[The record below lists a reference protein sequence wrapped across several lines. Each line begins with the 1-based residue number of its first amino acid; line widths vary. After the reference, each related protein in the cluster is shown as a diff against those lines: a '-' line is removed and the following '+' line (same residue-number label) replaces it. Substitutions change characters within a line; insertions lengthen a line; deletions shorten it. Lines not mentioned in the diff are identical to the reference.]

1 MRKHIIARHR
11 KEFFNERQRI
21 GTSRFHYILDPP
33 LEQLMTWDGVD
44 LPVISFPRVTIRSL
58 PEDVLLDIFDF
69 FCQTNRFMLPQPQ
82 SWIVLVHVC
91 RRWRS
96 VVYAS
101 PHRLD
106 LQLFCFSTTP
116 VRKTLDVWPRF
127 PIVVSNLDLQTRSRS
142 NDLDNIFAALEHR
155 DRVCQITIAPTSNDM
170 LERLFIVMQEPFPA
184 LTHWVFSLRSVVWRE
199 PLPDTFMGGSVPHV
213 KWVSLIGVPF
223 PGLPKLLLSSL
234 NLVNLQLLCIPDTG
248 YISPEA
254 MVRCLSTL
262 TNLKSFE
269 IGFKSP
275 ASYPDPRNHHP
286 PPLTHVIL
294 PALTKL
300 AFRGVSEYLEDF
312 AARVD
317 TPLLQVDQLDIR
329 FFNQLVF
336 EMPHFSYFIGRILK
350 PKIPLLAT
358 ISIRPN
364 DAASIALGVAG
375 DDHELRV
382 NRSSI
387 GVLSRD
393 LDWQISSLSQICDH
407 FSTLLDKVE
416 QLDIRPSDPVL
427 RQTKRLECDMDSA
440 QWLEILQLFPAVRT
454 LRISNDLV
462 PLIVPA
468 LNELSGDMIVG
479 VLPSL
484 HDLFIGAFSS
494 LEPLSSPWAIEKEQ
508 FITARQLAN
517 RPVTVHT
524 WMIPLLPPIISLDM

>member
-1 MRKHIIARHR
+1 MCDEPASRPSDADGGARGSTGSSGRIKNDRSPKGPDSSVKTGVKWNSGGDECPKGRSPAPGSHI
-11 KEFFNERQRI
+11 
-21 GTSRFHYILDPP
+21 RFPK
-33 LEQLMTWDGVD
+33 
-44 LPVISFPRVTIRSL
+44 SL

-82 SWIVLVHVC
+82 NWIVLVHVC

-96 VVYAS
+96 VV
-101 PHRLD
+101 
-106 LQLFCFSTTP
+106 TTP

-155 DRVCQITIAPTSNDM
+155 DR
-170 LERLFIVMQEPFPA
+170 EPFPA
-184 LTHWVFSLRSVVWRE
+184 LTHWVFSLWSVVWRE

-223 PGLPKLLLSSL
+223 PGLPKLLLSSH